1 MEALVDLLERTMAN
15 VSSRRLK
22 AASPA
27 PKKADA
33 SAVET
38 AQREKAELAEAKRA
52 VAACADCS
60 AAWAKVAG

>member
-22 AASPA
+22 AASPTL
-27 PKKADA
+27 KKADA

-38 AQREKAELAEAKRA
+38 VQREKAELAEAKRA
-52 VAACADCS
+52 VAACPDCS
-60 AAWAKVAG
+60 EAWAKVAG